1 MAKQNKKKQ
10 ERKLAA
16 REKHKN
22 NSKSQE
28 NDSTDDPDLEKQ
40 LDRINLKLSYGFHD
54 CQYINSLGLFNVR
67 ICVSLMTRRAR
78 TTVRYSSRFYLK
90 PNVEM
95 LMAMVIVFFEQ
106 LLIK

>member
-40 LDRINLKLSYGFHD
+40 LDRINLKLSYGFYEFLTLIGKSWKIHPEIFLTLNFWDHD
-54 CQYINSLGLFNVR
+54 S
-67 ICVSLMTRRAR
+67 
-78 TTVRYSSRFYLK
+78 
-90 PNVEM
+90 
-95 LMAMVIVFFEQ
+95 
-106 LLIK
+106 

>member
-22 NSKSQE
+22 NSKSKE

-40 LDRINLKLSYGFHD
+40 LDRINLKLSYGF
-54 CQYINSLGLFNVR
+54 YKLFTLGK
-67 ICVSLMTRRAR
+67 SWKTH
-78 TTVRYSSRFYLK
+78 
-90 PNVEM
+90 PE
-95 LMAMVIVFFEQ
+95 FFE
-106 LLIK
+106 IAIFRVMS

>member
-40 LDRINLKLSYGFHD
+40 LDRINLKLSYGF
-54 CQYINSLGLFNVR
+54 YELLTLIGNEYLFIFYEISGLELAVDGISGKKHPHLDEFSSNTVW
-67 ICVSLMTRRAR
+67 LMPR
-78 TTVRYSSRFYLK
+78 
-90 PNVEM
+90 N
-95 LMAMVIVFFEQ
+95 
-106 LLIK
+106 

>member
-40 LDRINLKLSYGFHD
+40 LDRINLKLSYGF
-54 CQYINSLGLFNVR
+54 YKLFTLGKFWKTN
-67 ICVSLMTRRAR
+67 
-78 TTVRYSSRFYLK
+78 
-90 PNVEM
+90 PE
-95 LMAMVIVFFEQ
+95 FFK
-106 LLIK
+106 IAIFRVMS

>member
-16 REKHKN
+16 REKHKS

-54 CQYINSLGLFNVR
+54 NYYF
-67 ICVSLMTRRAR
+67 
-78 TTVRYSSRFYLK
+78 
-90 PNVEM
+90 
-95 LMAMVIVFFEQ
+95 
-106 LLIK
+106 

>member
-54 CQYINSLGLFNVR
+54 SPRFTGGVLINFAKRSVPG
-67 ICVSLMTRRAR
+67 
-78 TTVRYSSRFYLK
+78 
-90 PNVEM
+90 P
-95 LMAMVIVFFEQ
+95 
-106 LLIK
+106 LIRM

>member
-22 NSKSQE
+22 NSKSQD

-40 LDRINLKLSYGFHD
+40 LDKINLKLSYGFHD
-54 CQYINSLGLFNVR
+54 EVAFLYRPQVCRPTCSDRPYVPD
-67 ICVSLMTRRAR
+67 
-78 TTVRYSSRFYLK
+78 RYFQRFYRMYLY
-90 PNVEM
+90 
-95 LMAMVIVFFEQ
+95 
-106 LLIK
+106 

>member
-40 LDRINLKLSYGFHD
+40 LDRINLKLSHD
-54 CQYINSLGLFNVR
+54 FQFKSLGS
-67 ICVSLMTRRAR
+67 ICMIRVSSLENTN
-78 TTVRYSSRFYLK
+78 F
-90 PNVEM
+90 
-95 LMAMVIVFFEQ
+95 
-106 LLIK
+106 

>member
-22 NSKSQE
+22 NSKYQE

-40 LDRINLKLSYGFHD
+40 LDRINLKLSYGFYELSNDFYRTYHWKTHPK
-54 CQYINSLGLFNVR
+54 QI
-67 ICVSLMTRRAR
+67 ICRKMIFRKFRGVKQ
-78 TTVRYSSRFYLK
+78 TVLLDNPSKLAWMRF
-90 PNVEM
+90 P
-95 LMAMVIVFFEQ
+95 VIRPGS
-106 LLIK
+106 

>member
-22 NSKSQE
+22 TKSHE

-54 CQYINSLGLFNVR
+54 F
-67 ICVSLMTRRAR
+67 
-78 TTVRYSSRFYLK
+78 
-90 PNVEM
+90 
-95 LMAMVIVFFEQ
+95 
-106 LLIK
+106 

>member
-54 CQYINSLGLFNVR
+54 WQFINSLGLFNVR
-67 ICVSLMTRRAR
+67 ICVSLMIRRAR
-78 TTVRYSSRFYLK
+78 TTLYQYRFYLK
-90 PNVEM
+90 PNAEM
-95 LMAMVIVFFEQ
+95 LMAMVIVFSEQ

>member
-40 LDRINLKLSYGFHD
+40 LDRINLKLSYGF
-54 CQYINSLGLFNVR
+54 YKLFTLGN
-67 ICVSLMTRRAR
+67 
-78 TTVRYSSRFYLK
+78 SSRIFRNCNFPGHELDRINGK
-90 PNVEM
+90 F
-95 LMAMVIVFFEQ
+95 IQFSFEISI
-106 LLIK
+106 LGS

>member
-40 LDRINLKLSYGFHD
+40 LDRINLKLSYGF
-54 CQYINSLGLFNVR
+54 YKLLTLGKFWETHPE
-67 ICVSLMTRRAR
+67 I
-78 TTVRYSSRFYLK
+78 FPK
-90 PNVEM
+90 
-95 LMAMVIVFFEQ
+95 FEF
-106 LLIK
+106 LGS